1 MDQGRGFAEGEFTE
15 NAFEHD
21 AEYGV
26 CAAKTQ
32 AVQVRSGTI
41 ANARFPCF
49 QSAMEI
55 LADRKLFD
63 LRWAR
68 SERDLLSSFRVLYGE
83 HPAIEARLKALLLRH
98 WQERSS
104 ALKDLDLARDITP
117 DWFLS
122 ENMVGYVFYVD
133 RFAGN
138 LLGVLDH
145 LDYLESLGV
154 TYVHFMPCL
163 KPRPGPNDGGYSVMD
178 YGAIDPRLG
187 TMADFEKVTA
197 ALRARNMSVC
207 IDLVLNHTSKE
218 HAWAE
223 KAKTGD
229 KKYQNYYWMFDTDDV
244 PKQYEKTLVEIFP
257 NDAPGSFTHYPKFK
271 KWVWTTFN
279 EHQWDLNWSNPEVFL
294 DIVDVILNL
303 ANKGA
308 EIMRLDAV
316 AFMWK
321 RMGTNCQNQPEVH
334 DILQALRAATRIAAP
349 AVIHKA
355 EAIVAPRDL
364 VPYLGQ
370 GRHAGREAN
379 LAYHNNVMVQY
390 WSSLATRDTKLMT
403 KTLAKHF
410 PESFRNA
417 CWATYIRCH
426 DDIGWAITEEDA
438 DAIQGLSGPGHRRF
452 LSDFYSGK
460 FKGSFARGGIFQ
472 ENEATGDRRNS
483 GSFASLAG
491 LEAALETNSDE
502 EAKLAVQRM
511 LMGFA
516 LMCSFGGLPLLYMGD
531 EVGLLN
537 DYSFE
542 DVPEHAHDNRWLH
555 RPAMDW
561 NAVKAAEADEGAAA
575 ELLAGVKHILG
586 RRKATAHLAS
596 QVPTRI
602 IDTGNAKVF
611 AFARLADE
619 GTLMGIFNFT
629 EQWTSVSAAR
639 LQGLGVTEFRD
650 VLGGGIITL
659 HGDAV
664 PVAPY
669 GRMWLV

>member
-1 MDQGRGFAEGEFTE
+1 MG
-15 NAFEHD
+15 
-21 AEYGV
+21 
-26 CAAKTQ
+26 
-32 AVQVRSGTI
+32 
-41 ANARFPCF
+41 
-49 QSAMEI
+49 I
-55 LADRKLFD
+55 LSDDRIFD
-63 LRWAR
+63 LRWRR
-68 SERDLLSSFRVLYGE
+68 SERDLLSSFRRLYGE
-83 HPAIEARLKALLLRH
+83 NTKTEARLKALLEQH
-98 WQERSS
+98 WQNRP
-104 ALKDLDLARDITP
+104 ADLKALDLARDITP

-138 LLGVLDH
+138 LTGVLDH

-163 KPRPGPNDGGYSVMD
+163 KPRPAPNDGGYSVMD

-187 TMADFEKVTA
+187 TMADFETVTA
-197 ALRARNMSVC
+197 ALRARGMSVC
-207 IDLVLNHTSKE
+207 IDLVLNHTAKE

-223 KAKTGD
+223 KAKQGD
-229 KKYQNYYWMFDTDDV
+229 KTFQDFYWMFDTDDT
-244 PKQYEKTLVEIFP
+244 PKQYEKALVEIFP
-257 NDAPGSFTHYPKFK
+257 NDAPGNFTFYPDFK
-271 KWVWTTFN
+271 KYVWTTFN
-279 EHQWDLNWSNPEVFL
+279 EHQWDLKWSNPDVFL
-294 DIVDVILNL
+294 AVTDIILNL

-308 EIMRLDAV
+308 EVLRLDAV

-321 RMGTNCQNQPEVH
+321 RMGSNCQNQPEVH

-390 WSSLATRDTKLMT
+390 WSSLATRDTRLMT
-403 KTLAKHF
+403 HTLRTHF

-438 DAIQGLSGPGHRRF
+438 AAIPGTSGPGHRRF
-452 LSDFYSGK
+452 LSDFYSGS
-460 FKGSFARGGIFQ
+460 FAGTFARGGIFQ

-491 LEAALETNSDE
+491 LEAALENNNTE
-502 EAKLAVQRM
+502 EATLAVQRM
-511 LMGFA
+511 LMGVA

-537 DYSFE
+537 DYSFV

-555 RPAMDW
+555 RPKMDW
-561 NAVKAAEADEGAAA
+561 ALVKKPNSIVK
-575 ELLAGVKHILG
+575 ELLTGVKHIIKA
-586 RRKATAHLAS
+586 RKATPHLAS
-596 QVPTRI
+596 QVPTKI
-602 IDTGNAKVF
+602 IDTGNEKLF
-611 AFARLADE
+611 AFIRTADE
-619 GTLMGIFNFT
+619 GNLVGLFNFT
-629 EQWTSVSAAR
+629 DAWTEVSAELLRAN
-639 LQGLGVTEFRD
+639 GITEFKD
-650 VLGGGIITL
+650 ALGGGEITPTKNQI
-659 HGDAV
+659 AI
-664 PVAPY
+664 APY
-669 GRMWLV
+669 GRLWLT